1 MRIPNQKRKYS
12 DHNIRIERYL
22 GLIRSTYDR
31 CNFEAAKI
39 ALSTSCDVGEVFSF
53 SNFPQ
58 TKARILKVQS
68 LMSNDL
74 YSIIINGISAE
85 WGESDL
91 SQDQFTKS
99 VLNAFGADFKDKKYE
114 RYFKNNSEALTE
126 FSKRKDRGLNLSQK
140 VWNMSQDY
148 KNGLEAAISVSL
160 NKGASAIELSKQVSK
175 YLRDFPSL
183 KKEYTERFGQASN
196 LQDCEYRSARL
207 ARTEINM
214 AYRTAESV
222 RWNQMDFVVGKEVK
236 RSGRAYACNTCSSL
250 EGKYPKNFQ
259 FVGWHPSCMCYVIP
273 ILKTEDEFW
282 DWDGRGIAPS
292 ESKNEIREIP
302 RNFKDWISDNAD
314 RISKAKCNGTL
325 PYFLRDNSVLK

>member
-1 MRIPNQKRKYS
+1 
-12 DHNIRIERYL
+12 
-22 GLIRSTYDR
+22 
-31 CNFEAAKI
+31 
-39 ALSTSCDVGEVFSF
+39 
-53 SNFPQ
+53 
-58 TKARILKVQS
+58 
-68 LMSNDL
+68 MSNDL